1 MNSKQ
6 INILLTGAG
15 GYIGSRLVETIL
27 KKTAYKIVVIDPMY
41 FGNYFPK
48 SKRIK
53 IINFD
58 IRDITTKNFPSNID
72 YVIDLAA
79 ISNDPSGEKFKK
91 STFEINFKGRL
102 NIARLASLNNVK
114 HYIMPSSSSIYGRIP
129 NNKIAD
135 ENFIA
140 NPLSNYSKANLKAE
154 NAIKKIKS
162 DMKITFLR
170 FGTIFGYSKR
180 MRMDLVLNAMVHSSV
195 NFSILPLMRDG
206 SQRRPLLHIQDACNA
221 IIFMILFKN
230 KNLIDKQIFNVGSSK
245 FSNYKILDLAKKVI
259 KITNKK
265 TKILW
270 YGDPDKRSYF
280 INFSKI
286 EKIGFKAKYNA
297 EYGIKEMTKHLKNF
311 KIEDRNITLKWY
323 ENINFILNNFK
334 K

>member
-135 ENFIA
+135 EGA
-140 NPLSNYSKANLKAE
+140 
-154 NAIKKIKS
+154 
-162 DMKITFLR
+162 
-170 FGTIFGYSKR
+170 
-180 MRMDLVLNAMVHSSV
+180 
-195 NFSILPLMRDG
+195 
-206 SQRRPLLHIQDACNA
+206 
-221 IIFMILFKN
+221 
-230 KNLIDKQIFNVGSSK
+230 
-245 FSNYKILDLAKKVI
+245 
-259 KITNKK
+259 
-265 TKILW
+265 
-270 YGDPDKRSYF
+270 
-280 INFSKI
+280 
-286 EKIGFKAKYNA
+286 
-297 EYGIKEMTKHLKNF
+297 
-311 KIEDRNITLKWY
+311 
-323 ENINFILNNFK
+323 
-334 K
+334 